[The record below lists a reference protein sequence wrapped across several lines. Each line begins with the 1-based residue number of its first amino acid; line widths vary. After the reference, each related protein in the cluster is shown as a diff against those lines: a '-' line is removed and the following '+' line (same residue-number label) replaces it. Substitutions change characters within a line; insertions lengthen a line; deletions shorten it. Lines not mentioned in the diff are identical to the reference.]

1 MVHVLLPIVAG
12 CVAPGL
18 KAVGLF
24 VWADCWAHDAVALN
38 GFKSSLATGL
48 FAALSLRILGAKR
61 MIAIDATKPF
71 VGAAF
76 GWLFLGDA
84 VGALGYAG
92 VVATTAGVY
101 LLNRAEPA
109 EDDDEK
115 RAALRD
121 EEKDETRAAEEA
133 VAAEAASSEAR
144 WRLGYA
150 LAVANV
156 LCDVAAATI
165 TVARRRRLTSEEV
178 NLIRFGISSALLDV
192 FLFARHLR
200 RPKAAAPPAMTRRAW
215 RNVVFGVVCVTFL
228 TPLIYTWT
236 MFVLPLSVAITLSRS
251 RRSARSRSAFH
262 GERVTRGAAAGAA
275 LAVGGVACLRSR

>member
-1 MVHVLLPIVAG
+1 MLGI
-12 CVAPGL
+12 
-18 KAVGLF
+18 AVSDTL
-24 VWADCWAHDAVALN
+24 WLE
-38 GFKSSLATGL
+38 
-48 FAALSLRILGAKR
+48 SLRILGAKR

-115 RAALRD
+115 RGALRD

-133 VAAEAASSEAR
+133 VAAEGASSEAR
-144 WRLGYA
+144 RRLGYA

-192 FLFARHLR
+192 FLFSRRLR

-236 MFVLPLSVAITLSRS
+236 MFVLPLSVAITLSS
-251 RRSARSRSAFH
+251 LAPIYSLPVGVYH
-262 GERVTRGAAAGAA
+262 GERATRGAAAGAA
-275 LAVGGVACLRSR
+275 LAVGGVACLAFAVT

>member
-1 MVHVLLPIVAG
+1 MLGI
-12 CVAPGL
+12 
-18 KAVGLF
+18 AVSDTL
-24 VWADCWAHDAVALN
+24 WLE
-38 GFKSSLATGL
+38 
-48 FAALSLRILGAKR
+48 SLRILGAKR

-101 LLNRAEPA
+101 LLNREEPA
-109 EDDDEK
+109 EGDGEK

-121 EEKDETRAAEEA
+121 EEKDETRAAEP
-133 VAAEAASSEAR
+133 AAEDAPSEAR

-192 FLFARHLR
+192 FLFSRRLR

-236 MFVLPLSVAITLSRS
+236 MFVLPLSVAITLSS
-251 RRSARSRSAFH
+251 LAPIYSLPVGVYH
-262 GERVTRGAAAGAA
+262 GERATRGAAAGAA
-275 LAVGGVACLRSR
+275 LAVGGVACLAFAVT

>member
-48 FAALSLRILGAKR
+48 FAALVAAFHRRAVAAEVVGWLALSSVLGIAVSDTLWLESLRILGAKR

-71 VGAAF
+71 VGAARGCSSATPPARF
-76 GWLFLGDA
+76 A
-84 VGALGYAG
+84 TG

-121 EEKDETRAAEEA
+121 EEKDETRGGGGRRG
-133 VAAEAASSEAR
+133 SS
-144 WRLGYA
+144 L
-150 LAVANV
+150 
-156 LCDVAAATI
+156 
-165 TVARRRRLTSEEV
+165 
-178 NLIRFGISSALLDV
+178 
-192 FLFARHLR
+192 
-200 RPKAAAPPAMTRRAW
+200 AAAPPAMTRRAW

-236 MFVLPLSVAITLSRS
+236 MFVLPLSVAITLSL
-251 RRSARSRSAFH
+251 APICSRSASTTASAP
-262 GERVTRGAAAGAA
+262 RAARPRRGARWAASRAS
-275 LAVGGVACLRSR
+275 RSR